1 MSRKRDYAIIRFI
14 IASFYA
20 FAVMFLLCGLISAGY
35 LWLRAEAMRDG
46 ILAPGPLA
54 GALNTY
60 DPSELCLGAA
70 VLALSGLIGFLVLG
84 AFGQTLAMQRDQAI
98 NASLQVP
105 LLEDI
110 LEQNEEAALSTH
122 GTRVEL
128 CEGCGRLGS
137 LHRIDSGQWVCRDCR
152 RQLRSA

>member
-1 MSRKRDYAIIRFI
+1 MARKHDYAIIRFI
-14 IASFYA
+14 IGSFYA
-20 FAVMFLLCGLISAGY
+20 FAVMFLLSGLISAGY

-46 ILAPGPLA
+46 ILFSGPFA

-60 DPSELCLGAA
+60 DASELCLCAA
-70 VLALSGLIGFLVLG
+70 ILASGGLIGFLVLG
-84 AFGQTLAMQRDQAI
+84 AFGQTLAMQRDQAM
-98 NASLQVP
+98 NASLQVQ

-110 LEQNEEAALSTH
+110 LEQNEEASLSTH

-152 RQLRSA
+152 RQLRTA